1 MALEVVLGSIVD
13 GVSEAKLAV
22 ERAIGTC
29 NGTAT
34 VETTGFVE
42 HHLLSFAFSNILW
55 RGTRETSLFFGPMT
69 SFLGP
74 ISVDLEDIGRP
85 GNHGN
90 ASEAFFTVAV
100 RGQNDVSAQPPMAFS
115 PGWNGVEKDGK
126 SVVGNFSR

>member
-13 GVSEAKLAV
+13 GISEPKLAV
-22 ERAIGTC
+22 QRAIGTG

-42 HHLLSFAFSNILW
+42 HHFLSFLLGDVLG
-55 RGTRETSLFFGPMT
+55 RGTREPGLLFSPMT

-74 ISVDLEDIGRP
+74 IGVDLEDIGRP

-90 ASEAFFTVAV
+90 ASVALLAV
-100 RGQNDVSAQPPMAFS
+100 TIRGQNDVPA
-115 PGWNGVEKDGK
+115 
-126 SVVGNFSR
+126 